1 MATKRY
7 PHSIRFS
14 KDEWRNVAAAAE
26 RNGMAPGEYIRDAAA
41 RSATKEL
48 GLNEGQLTPQMIEMI
63 KRTFRGVHLLAYLK
77 REEFVEL
84 GREDDLK
91 AAAEAARIAQS
102 DMLGS
107 DESDR
112 DS

>member
-26 RNGMAPGEYIRDAAA
+26 RNGMAPGEYIRDTAA